1 MAHIAFYEVEPWMK
15 AYLQEKLPEHTL
27 TFSPQPLSN
36 KTVSKAKKAD
46 IITVFIYS
54 KINDAIMCELPNV
67 EMIATTSTG
76 YDHINQS
83 VIDSTT
89 ICNVPGYGQNT
100 VAEHTFALLLAVA
113 RKLLPAEQKA
123 QRGNVIH
130 SQLTGIDLKDKTIGV
145 VGTGNIGSHVIKI
158 AQGFGMNIIA
168 CDAYKNS
175 KLAEQYGFKYVSFNQ
190 LLKQS
195 HVITFHTPLLPNT
208 KHMLNMEN
216 IDKIKPGAII
226 INTARGGLIETKA
239 LWTALKKKIVFG
251 AGLDVLEEECLFSK
265 RQQNLHKKYPRLCS
279 KRLLGLQHKLMKLP
293 NVVIT
298 PHNAFNTKAALKR
311 ILDSTVEN
319 IKAFLKNKPKN
330 VIS

>member
-1 MAHIAFYEVEPWMK
+1 MACIAFYEIEPWMK
-15 AYLQEKLPEHTL
+15 AYLKDKLPKHIL

-36 KTVSKAKKAD
+36 KTVSKANQAN
-46 IITVFIYS
+46 IVAVFIYS
-54 KINDAIMCELPNV
+54 KIDENLMCELPNV

-113 RKLLPAEQKA
+113 RKLLTAEQKA

-158 AQGFGMNIIA
+158 AHGFGMNIIA
-168 CDAYKNS
+168 YDTHTNT
-175 KLAEQYGFKYVSFNQ
+175 KLAKQYGFKYASFNQ

-195 HVITFHTPLLPNT
+195 DVITFHAPLLAST
-208 KHMLNMEN
+208 KHMLNMSNIEN
-216 IDKIKPGAII
+216 IKPGAIV

-239 LWTALKKKIVFG
+239 LWTALKKKILSG
-251 AGLDVLEEECLFSK
+251 AGLDVFEEECLFSK
-265 RQQNLHKKYPRLCS
+265 KQQNLHKKYPRLCS
-279 KRLLGLQHKLMKLP
+279 KRLLGLQHKIMKLP

-311 ILDSTVEN
+311 ILDITVEN
-319 IKAFLKNKPKN
+319 IKAFLKNKPIN
-330 VIS
+330 RIT